1 VGILVC
7 FLGSFLISQN
17 TAEKIRKN
25 LNNEVSHLK
34 GQLVLFQNDSFN
46 PCWVFRGEY
55 ALVMT
60 GATFDVY
67 VSLTGDVLKVPSVDI
82 DHGQVP
88 IKKSKEE

>member
-1 VGILVC
+1 
-7 FLGSFLISQN
+7 
-17 TAEKIRKN
+17 
-25 LNNEVSHLK
+25 
-34 GQLVLFQNDSFN
+34 
-46 PCWVFRGEY
+46 
-55 ALVMT
+55 MT